1 MATRIRHVF
10 GNVLRVA
17 IPLDALVVRMVNGE
31 VSKDKQDFYPNTDF
45 PVQIVLRKGGGIKYT
60 FTADVRDDIVSF
72 EDMGTISIG
81 TYQVEILCRN
91 QAGEPCRYMVRS
103 IIQIVDATA
112 DAGIEPGIEFNCEC
126 YTLDGGIFLALKG
139 EDGVGIQDV
148 NIVTSDEPGGTNT
161 VTIILTDGR
170 TFSFSILNGS
180 GSVDKALDANSPRP
194 LANSV
199 ITSRFNE
206 LDQSLSG
213 LFSDVDYDTT
223 SKVIR
228 FWDKDKNNV
237 LATLDARPFIKD
249 GMVNSVYISNNTLVI
264 TFNTD
269 AGREAIGVPLSS
281 VFNPNNYYT
290 KTQVDNR
297 IRDAV
302 SGMDFTG
309 YYTKQEVNE
318 RLMSKLDVDA
328 GMVKND
334 YIGRDDK
341 LKGEHTTQVVLFAMG
356 EPYDEGITIRVQD
369 GQPVFE
375 NGYIICGYGHTS
387 VSLGT
392 PQQHIIYCNAK
403 TNKLWRWNGTEF
415 VQVGGSNDGGGGG
428 YSVAFDNG
436 NVIFS
441 GAIQPTYNNGNI
453 IF

>member
-17 IPLDALVVRMVNGE
+17 IPLDALVVSMVNGE

-81 TYQVEILCRN
+81 TYQVEVLCRN

-112 DAGIEPGIEFNCEC
+112 DAGIESGIEFNCEC

-199 ITSRFNE
+199 ITTKFNE

-213 LFSDVDYDTT
+213 LFGDVDYDTT

-228 FWDKDKNNV
+228 FWDKGKNNV

-297 IRDAV
+297 IA
-302 SGMDFTG
+302 SILAN
-309 YYTKQEVNE
+309 YYTKSDIQSLLVGRASINGDGDEDFSALAYFVCGNGKSEGPIVEITGTVDHNTERATLAFIDKYNYDGKLQYEFPEDSETRHIATEEYVQEYVNE
-318 RLMSKLDVDA
+318 
-328 GMVKND
+328 
-334 YIGRDDK
+334 
-341 LKGEHTTQVVLFAMG
+341 H
-356 EPYDEGITIRVQD
+356 
-369 GQPVFE
+369 
-375 NGYIICGYGHTS
+375 
-387 VSLGT
+387 
-392 PQQHIIYCNAK
+392 
-403 TNKLWRWNGTEF
+403 
-415 VQVGGSNDGGGGG
+415 GGSGGGG
-428 YSVAFDNG
+428 YSVAFDDG

-441 GAIQPTYNNGNI
+441 GSNQPTYNNGNI